1 MEGQR
6 GDGRGDGQVKF
17 VGHVVWTPSTAPATA
32 ALPADMLAPRAPAI
46 RPSDDHVGSSPGD
59 IFLNLHKIVGKTL
72 VARALEAL
80 GADGRVNERL
90 YGKQKIYFPLQVR
103 PRSLVAAAAPQLL

>member
-1 MEGQR
+1 M
-6 GDGRGDGQVKF
+6 KF
-17 VGHVVWTPSTAPATA
+17 VGHAVLDAQHGQPATA
-32 ALPADMLAPRAPAI
+32 ALPADMLAPRTPAI
-46 RPSDDHVGSSPGD
+46 RPSDDHFGSSPGD

-103 PRSLVAAAAPQLL
+103 PRSLVAAAAPQLLQPAPRPPV